1 MTKVFCLA
9 VGAILTGCA
18 SSPQSDTY
26 VSSTGVEGQ
35 PSLTPA
41 AYTNSQPLI
50 QESTSLEVCDTQIVR
65 KRAELSSDCINII
78 DKAPTA
84 GKRYHAVGL
93 DVKED
98 PQSLC
103 RNMYTP
109 RCRKDF

>member
-1 MTKVFCLA
+1 MKTIFA
-9 VGAILTGCA
+9 VCVAASMVGCA
-18 SSPQSDTY
+18 SSPTTAPS
-26 VSSTGVEGQ
+26 GQ
-35 PSLTPA
+35 PSVTPVSFSEA
-41 AYTNSQPLI
+41 LQPVD
-50 QESTSLEVCDTQIVR
+50 ESSKLEVCDTRIVR

-98 PQSLC
+98 PKSLC

>member
-1 MTKVFCLA
+1 MTKYFSLA
-9 VGAILTGCA
+9 VAAMLTGCA
-18 SSPQSDTY
+18 SSPQGDTY
-26 VSSTGVEGQ
+26 ANSTGVEGQ

-41 AYTNSQPLI
+41 AYTNSQPLTEEATTL
-50 QESTSLEVCDTQIVR
+50 QVCDTQIVR
-65 KRAELSSDCINII
+65 KRAELDADCINII

-98 PQSLC
+98 PRSLC
-103 RNMYTP
+103 HNMYTP